1 MTTTVALAGAS
12 GRMGRLAETVIER
25 MHGVEITA
33 RLGSADAPD
42 AMLGADLLLD
52 FTLPHISPELVE
64 FALQHELNVVVGTSG
79 WSADRLGK
87 LERTLSGLPERG
99 AIVIPNFSV
108 GSVLATSF
116 AAQAARFFDSAEIIE
131 AHHAGKVDSPSG
143 TAVRTAELMAEA
155 RAELGP
161 VSAPHSDQRAR
172 GQLVGGIP
180 VHSQRL
186 TGVVAEQQ
194 VVLGGTGELLR
205 ISHQTISP
213 SSYEAGIRLAIER
226 APESTGLTVGLDR
239 LLGL

>member
-12 GRMGRLAETVIER
+12 GRMGRLAESVIER
-25 MHGVEITA
+25 MEGVEVTA
-33 RLGSADAPD
+33 RLGSADGPE

-52 FTLPHISPELVE
+52 FTLPHVSPALVD
-64 FALQHELNVVVGTSG
+64 FALHHGLDVVVGTSG
-79 WSADRLGK
+79 WSADRLVS
-87 LERTLSGLPERG
+87 LERTLSGVPERG

-108 GSVLATSF
+108 GSVLATAF
-116 AAQAARFFDSAEIIE
+116 AAQAARFFDSAEIME

-143 TAVRTAELMAEA
+143 TAVRTAELMAAA

-186 TGVVAEQQ
+186 TGVIAEQE

-205 ISHQTISP
+205 IAHQTISP
-213 SSYEAGIRLAIER
+213 ASYEAGIRLAIER
-226 APESTGLTVGLDR
+226 APEATGLTVGLDR
-239 LLGL
+239 LLGI